1 VVPRSLRLLRWV
13 VHCVGYGLHHPDT
26 TGERCPASPNL
37 KCGASQRSG
46 DLAPFRHPLATVLP
60 DPADPIRV
68 RMHGAELSM
77 LKRMV
82 QRAPCPAAA
91 GIHLADGLPTSVCA
105 NCRVSRRKIFK
116 SEDDVS
122 WGFFASKQ
130 PYFGI
135 HNHVVLRNEIVAFAL
150 TPANVAERLAV

>member
-46 DLAPFRHPLATVLP
+46 DLSTPTGDSSSRP
-60 DPADPIRV
+60 PIRV

>member
-1 VVPRSLRLLRWV
+1 
-13 VHCVGYGLHHPDT
+13 
-26 TGERCPASPNL
+26 
-37 KCGASQRSG
+37 
-46 DLAPFRHPLATVLP
+46 
-60 DPADPIRV
+60 
-68 RMHGAELSM
+68 MHGAELSM